1 MTTPGWRTERL
12 ESHGPFDK
20 GLAVLT
26 HPALPG
32 LRVFV
37 TPDRAT
43 LHNMRGDYLSDFR
56 EDMLKNPPTSH
67 ISRADLRAVQGRE
80 AA

>member
-1 MTTPGWRTERL
+1 MRNLGWHTKRL
-12 ESHGPFDK
+12 DAHGDFDK
-20 GLAVLT
+20 GLAILT

-32 LRVFV
+32 LMVFV

-43 LHNMRGDYLSDFR
+43 LHNIRGDYIMEYHD
-56 EDMLKNPPTSH
+56 DVLKNPPASH
-67 ISRADLRAVQGRE
+67 VSKCDMKAV